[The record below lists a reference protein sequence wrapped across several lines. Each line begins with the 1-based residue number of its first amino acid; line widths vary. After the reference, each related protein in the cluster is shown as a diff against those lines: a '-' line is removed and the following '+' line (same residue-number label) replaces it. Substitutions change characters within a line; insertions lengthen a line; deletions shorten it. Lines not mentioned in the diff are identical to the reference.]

1 METAST
7 APFGPV
13 LTAIITPFDSD
24 GAVDY
29 GAFWKLVRHL
39 LANGSDGIVVAGTTG
54 ESPTLS
60 NAEKIA
66 LFKAA
71 VDAAGDRGV
80 IIAGTG
86 TYNTRESVEM
96 SEKAAKAGVH
106 GIMAV
111 TPYYSRPPQAGIV
124 RHFTAIADA
133 TDLPLLLYNIPGRT
147 SRLISVESLV
157 ELAAHDKIVAVK
169 DAVDDIGYSK
179 RQLAALPDGFAVY
192 SGSDHMTRDIVEAG
206 GVGVVSVASHLA
218 GPQIRRMVEAAA
230 SGDES
235 TARKLHDGLMPLFE
249 ALFVEPNPM
258 PLKAGLAKLW
268 ADVGEPRL
276 PLVAASEETTMMVV
290 EAMEYASDL

>member
-13 LTAIITPFDSD
+13 VTAIITPFDSD

-39 LANGSDGIVVAGTTG
+39 LANGSDGVVVAGTTG
-54 ESPTLS
+54 ESPTLT

-71 VDAAGDRGV
+71 VDAAGERGV

-96 SEKAAKAGVH
+96 SQKAAKVGVH

-111 TPYYSRPPQAGIV
+111 TPYYSKPPQAGIV

-147 SRLISVESLV
+147 SRLIAVESLV

-179 RQLAALPDGFAVY
+179 RQLDALPADFAVY
-192 SGSDHMTRDIVEAG
+192 SGSDHMTRDIVAAG

-218 GPQIRRMVEAAA
+218 GPQIRRLVEAAA
-230 SGDES
+230 TGDES

-249 ALFVEPNPM
+249 ALFAEPNPM
-258 PLKAGLAKLW
+258 PLKAALSKLW

-276 PLVAASEETTMMVV
+276 PLVAASEATTMMVV
-290 EAMEYASDL
+290 EAMESASDL